1 MRPSRLILAAF
12 ALPTL
17 VFAGAGKPASAAPE
31 PAAATPAPAAPA
43 APAATLTPQVR
54 QDSGFALGYQLGRQ
68 FHAQFGPTGLKLED
82 VDMDQIIAGLKKGLA
97 AEDLT
102 KEEQSRFEESLGKLQ
117 EVLKGRQEKAAQD
130 NLEAGRKFLEENKKR
145 PGVKTTA
152 SGLQYEV
159 LVEGKGPKYE
169 GDGSENPKFKLRY
182 EGHFIDG
189 QKFDGDINGQP
200 VEFGLSLVPGFK
212 EALMTMPCGSKWKL
226 FLPSELGYGEHGA
239 AGGRIPGNSVL
250 VFEVELISFAAATT
264 ATTPPVAIPEGK

>member
-1 MRPSRLILAAF
+1 MRSSRLILAVF

-17 VFAGAGKPASAAPE
+17 GFADAGIPASAAPA
-31 PAAATPAPAAPA
+31 PAPAVATPATG
-43 APAATLTPQVR
+43 APAATLTPQVS

-97 AEDLT
+97 GQDLT

-117 EVLKGRQEKAAQD
+117 EVLKGRLEKAAQA

-145 PGVKTTA
+145 AGVKTTA

-169 GDGSENPKFKLRY
+169 GDGSDNPKFKLRY
-182 EGHFIDG
+182 EGHFMDG

-200 VEFGLSLVPGFK
+200 VEFGLTLVPGFK

-226 FLPSELGYGEHGA
+226 FLPSDLGYGERGA
-239 AGGRIPGNSVL
+239 AGGRIPPNSVL
-250 VFEVELISFAAATT
+250 VFEVELISFAAAAT